1 MQRTM
6 GVTTNKINID
16 LPNGRIWI
24 DFNSVVAVRW
34 QFSQT
39 NRYVVSVW
47 IAGKNEPF
55 DFTLRREALTE
66 LLNVTGL
73 PQLKDD
79 E

>member
-1 MQRTM
+1 MNT
-6 GVTTNKINID
+6 INID
-16 LPNGRIWI
+16 LPNGHVWI
-24 DFNSVVAVRW
+24 DLNSIVAVRW

-47 IAGKNEPF
+47 VVGQHVPF
-55 DFTLRREALTE
+55 EFTLTRDALTE
-66 LLNVTGL
+66 LLNTTGL